1 MARRSLPRD
10 TARALAPVLI
20 PLVTKVALPIF
31 IETLRKRRPF
41 DSDAYFEEASES
53 LKKGF
58 EKARPDLEDVGGRA
72 AERGSKLYDE
82 ARKQGQEI
90 VELLAEKSSKLAED
104 WLDGV
109 RPRRRRRIRW
119 GLILGVLAVV
129 GIGAA
134 VLGRE

>member
-10 TARALAPVLI
+10 TARALAPVLV

-41 DSDAYFEEASES
+41 DSDAYFEEASDS
-53 LKKGF
+53 IKKGF
-58 EKARPDLEDVGGRA
+58 QKAKPDLEDVGERA
-72 AERGSKLYDE
+72 AERGSKFYDE

-119 GLILGVLAVV
+119 GLLFGVLAVV

>member
-1 MARRSLPRD
+1 MARSLPRD
-10 TARALAPVLI
+10 TARALAPVVV
-20 PLVTKVALPIF
+20 PLVTKVALPII
-31 IETLRKRRPF
+31 IETLRKRKPF
-41 DSDAYFEEASES
+41 DSDAYLEEATES

-58 EKARPDLEDVGGRA
+58 QKARPDLEDVGERA

-90 VELLAEKSSKLAED
+90 VEMLAERGSKLAED
-104 WLDGV
+104 WLEEV

-119 GLILGVLAVV
+119 GLLFGILAIV

-134 VLGRE
+134 VLGRD